1 MIKYEIFWY
10 YQSDKFEEVWEQSS
24 LAFNMGKQIK
34 II

>member
-1 MIKYEIFWY
+1 MRDSGINKVI
-10 YQSDKFEEVWEQSS
+10 SLKRSGEESS